1 MATRKKP
8 DEAQPTPEIE
18 QPPEQP
24 FTPID
29 APVERPAARE
39 NSNARRTS
47 NGGNKPGGGKDSGGK
62 KALVGG
68 GGHSGATHR
77 PSPKKKAKKH
87 AVKQDIIKSIST
99 PHRRR
104 GESLF
109 HESTEFQ
116 KVFSNV

>member
-87 AVKQDIIKSIST
+87 AVKQDIIEVYKHATSKARRKSVPRKHRISK
-99 PHRRR
+99 
-104 GESLF
+104 GF
-109 HESTEFQ
+109 
-116 KVFSNV
+116 